1 MAIGRTNTGGGGTG
15 ATLVVTGVA
24 GDTCTISKDGKSKTK
39 IFDSN
44 GTATFKGLATGAWTV
59 TMQSASGSTATRT
72 VAVNADYTLTI
83 AYFSATIN
91 VTYSAGSTC
100 TATDGSTTLTAS
112 DTSGSYTFTVP
123 NAGTWT
129 VIATNGT
136 DTASKDV
143 SITATGQIET
153 VILSYALLLYDA
165 GNEYIENTGGWE
177 SKRYCE
183 LTNTTT
189 SLHAVPTA
197 RYSANAGVFATANKI
212 NLTEYNTLHYSAKNN
227 AAENSYLQ
235 IAVWETIPMS
245 GDPTAA
251 AVAKASFSANEEK
264 TGDIDVSKLSGE
276 YYIGGS
282 VAWGDTIKGD
292 GYVYLIRLER

>member
-1 MAIGRTNTGGGGTG
+1 MAINRVDYYGETLIDLTQDTVIPSDVRAGVTFHISTGEKTTGSYDLKCVIIATAPTGSTVICKKNAVTKTAAEKGGTW
-15 ATLVVTGVA
+15 
-24 GDTCTISKDGKSKTK
+24 
-39 IFDSN
+39 
-44 GTATFKGLATGAWTV
+44 TFAELDV
-59 TMQSASGSTATRT
+59 
-72 VAVNADYTLTI
+72 
-83 AYFSATIN
+83 
-91 VTYSAGSTC
+91 
-100 TATDGSTTLTAS
+100 
-112 DTSGSYTFTVP
+112 
-123 NAGTWT
+123 GTWT
-129 VIATNGT
+129 VTATLGAN
-136 DTASKDV
+136 TASQSV
-143 SITATGQIET
+143 TLT
-153 VILSYALLLYDA
+153 VLGEAAYVALEYGLTLYDA

-197 RYSANAGVFATANKI
+197 RYSANAGVFATVNKI
-212 NLTEYNTLHYSAKNN
+212 NLTKYNTLHYSAKNN

-235 IAVWETIPMS
+235 LAVWETIPMS

-251 AVAKASFSANEEK
+251 AVAKVSFSANEEK
-264 TGDIDVSKLSGE
+264 IGDLDISRLAGD